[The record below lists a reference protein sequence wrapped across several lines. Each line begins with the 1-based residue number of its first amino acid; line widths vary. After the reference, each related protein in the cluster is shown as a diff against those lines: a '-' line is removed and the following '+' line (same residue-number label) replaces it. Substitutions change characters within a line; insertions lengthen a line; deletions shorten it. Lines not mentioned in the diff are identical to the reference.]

1 MEETNMT
8 GLTGAEEESDDRN
21 AEKAGTWGEPTESVV
36 AFDEGRAEESV
47 RQSNGEETTA
57 RIDGEEAVFTRAD
70 ERRENAEPE
79 DERRENAEPE
89 DGRRENAE
97 PGDGT
102 SREEIYRQRAEED
115 FSEICRAF
123 PEARAARDLFGI
135 GNLSRYAEL
144 REAGLPAPEA
154 YAAAHYDRLGL
165 APMPDSR
172 AHLSSSLGRGAA
184 PAHAGMSAGEMTNAR
199 ELFPTL
205 TDREIGAL
213 YLRAS
218 GNRKR

>member
-1 MEETNMT
+1 MEETNMA

-21 AEKAGTWGEPTESVV
+21 AEKAGTWGEPTESAV

-70 ERRENAEPE
+70 ERN
-79 DERRENAEPE
+79 ENAEPE
-89 DGRRENAE
+89 DGR
-97 PGDGT
+97 

>member
-21 AEKAGTWGEPTESVV
+21 AEKAGTWGEPTESAV

-57 RIDGEEAVFTRAD
+57 KFDGEETTARIDGEEAVFTRAD
-70 ERRENAEPE
+70 ERN
-79 DERRENAEPE
+79 ENAEPE

-97 PGDGT
+97 PEDGR